1 MSKANTDEEKRAA
14 LIIKYRNL
22 KKDKEEREGD
32 KITYYLS
39 RGDKRYIMLILIDI
53 KTIGIAYVRELRD
66 LIDEHEADKGLL
78 VGNGKYTYSAKSQ
91 APKLR
96 VELIPP
102 TLPTFDIFGHSL
114 VSTAEIVGEEDKQ
127 KLIETYHAQPFQFPW
142 IKVVY
147 PVSTILG
154 AEPGDVIK
162 IMAKS
167 RTAGLFESYRY
178 VV

>member
-39 RGDKRYIMLILIDI
+39 RGDKRYIMLLLIDI
-53 KTIGIAYVRELRD
+53 KTIGIAYVRELKE

-114 VSTAEIVGEEDKQ
+114 VSTAEIVDEEDKQ

-142 IKVVY
+142 IKVAD
-147 PVSTILG
+147 PVSIILG

-167 RTAGLFESYRY
+167 QTAGLSESYRY

>member
-39 RGDKRYIMLILIDI
+39 RGDKRYIMLILKDI
-53 KTIGIAYVRELRD
+53 KTIGIAYVRELKE
-66 LIDEHEADKGLL
+66 LIDEHEADKGIL
-78 VGNGKYTYSAKSQ
+78 VGNGKYTYSAKST

-114 VSTAEIVGEEDKQ
+114 VSTAEIVDGEDKQ

-142 IKVVY
+142 VKVDD
-147 PVSTILG
+147 PVSIILG

-167 RTAGLFESYRY
+167 QTAGLSESYRY

>member
-53 KTIGIAYVRELRD
+53 KTIGIAYVRELKE
-66 LIDEHEADKGLL
+66 LIDEHEADKGIL
-78 VGNGKYTYSAKSQ
+78 VGNGKYSYSAKST

-102 TLPTFDIFGHSL
+102 TLPTFDIFRHSL
-114 VSTAEIVGEEDKQ
+114 VSTAEIVDGEDKQ

-142 IKVVY
+142 VKVDD
-147 PVSTILG
+147 PVSIILG
-154 AEPGDVIK
+154 TEPGDVIK

-167 RTAGLFESYRY
+167 QTAGLSESYRY